1 MFTLSHA
8 EMDELKGTLQTSK
21 VLADRQDKTAHY
33 VYDCDGNC
41 SGTCKNTCQMVC
53 KSTCSALF

>member
-1 MFTLSHA
+1 
-8 EMDELKGTLQTSK
+8 MDELKGTLQTSK